1 MTGTPVANRPYDLW
15 AQIYFLDQGKSLG
28 SDFNDFKSKTDLSNN
43 LSDNME
49 TRKSF
54 ENTVSSIFEKIDTFS
69 IRETKKTAGIVLPQ
83 KIYQTIYASFSPMQ
97 HTMYNTVIKNLMVE
111 LVRDGKVFIDDDSV
125 ALKRLLR
132 LLQIASNPL
141 LIDDSYQEKSG
152 KEIELKKLLDTI
164 ISRGEKCIVWSSFIE
179 NIDYYSKQ
187 FKQYNP
193 RKIHGAM
200 NIEDR
205 NRSVDLFK
213 NDNDCK
219 VLFATPQAAKEGLTL
234 TVANNVI
241 FYDRGFNLDDYLQ
254 AQDRIHRISQQKTCY
269 VYNLM
274 LKDSIDDWINNLLE
288 AKQYAAFLAQGDI
301 SKTEYQE
308 LANYNYCDLI
318 KEILQQEE
326 L

>member
-1 MTGTPVANRPYDLW
+1 
-15 AQIYFLDQGKSLG
+15 
-28 SDFNDFKSKTDLSNN
+28 
-43 LSDNME
+43 
-49 TRKSF
+49 
-54 ENTVSSIFEKIDTFS
+54 
-69 IRETKKTAGIVLPQ
+69 
-83 KIYQTIYASFSPMQ
+83 MQ

-213 NDNDCK
+213 K
-219 VLFATPQAAKEGLTL
+219 
-234 TVANNVI
+234 
-241 FYDRGFNLDDYLQ
+241 
-254 AQDRIHRISQQKTCY
+254 
-269 VYNLM
+269 
-274 LKDSIDDWINNLLE
+274 
-288 AKQYAAFLAQGDI
+288 
-301 SKTEYQE
+301 
-308 LANYNYCDLI
+308 
-318 KEILQQEE
+318 
-326 L
+326 